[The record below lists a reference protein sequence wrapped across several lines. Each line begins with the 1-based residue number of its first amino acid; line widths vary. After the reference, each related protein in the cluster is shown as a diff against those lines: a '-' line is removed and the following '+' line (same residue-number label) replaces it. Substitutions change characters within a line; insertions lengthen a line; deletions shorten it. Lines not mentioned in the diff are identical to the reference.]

1 MDDFLF
7 LTAKVFFVVSS
18 LAVFFVVA
26 GFVLLLLY
34 LLPLVRDAR
43 YVVAKFRD
51 AAQELEGDFEKL
63 RAAAGEEG
71 AKGKAIADSI
81 LGFVGNALHTPQ
93 KRRRTAV
100 RKAVVKDT
108 EER

>member
-18 LAVFFVVA
+18 LAVFFVVV

-43 YVVAKFRD
+43 YMMAKFRD
-51 AAQELEGDFEKL
+51 AAHELEGDFEKL

-81 LGFVGNALHTPQ
+81 LGFIGNALHTPP
-93 KRRRTAV
+93 KRHRAAV
-100 RKAVVKDT
+100 RKKTPRDKT
-108 EER
+108 EE